1 MLCTVLFV
9 LWYSR
14 VSVALFSSTVVSTM
28 VYAYLIDNGRTS
40 LEPLLN
46 CGLKLQEPWGVYT
59 RCVLNWYQYELPF
72 FTCVGD
78 NLFFLCFFFVPLH
91 LFNVWGRRKRT
102 SPLPVVQPK
111 NMSKHE
117 ASRRGNKS
125 LPQHEEIADSR
136 GHTAHSTGT
145 STVQAQ
151 QKHRHSTQ

>member
-1 MLCTVLFV
+1 M
-9 LWYSR
+9 
-14 VSVALFSSTVVSTM
+14 ALFSSTVVSTM

-78 NLFFLCFFFVPLH
+78 NLFLLCFFFVPLH
-91 LFNVWGRRKRT
+91 LFNVWRAQAHIPAASR
-102 SPLPVVQPK
+102 LAQE
-111 NMSKHE
+111 HE